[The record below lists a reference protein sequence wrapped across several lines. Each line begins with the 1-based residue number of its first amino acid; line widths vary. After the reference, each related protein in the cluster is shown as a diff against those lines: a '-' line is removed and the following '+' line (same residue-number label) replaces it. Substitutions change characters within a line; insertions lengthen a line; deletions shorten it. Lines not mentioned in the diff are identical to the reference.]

1 MEEEKINIKKIFHK
15 LISKWYYFPLGL
27 LITMP
32 LAYAYVKMKEP
43 KYLVRASMLLKGED
57 KRGPSQFLKGMELFM
72 SPTDLEDEI
81 GIIKS
86 YSNVE
91 SAIKRLNFGISYYTE
106 KNFKKSE
113 HYGNTPF
120 TIQLDSSVNQMI
132 GIPIYIERL
141 SSSKY
146 MVKAQGKDVTTYDV
160 LTNRTTG
167 KVPVVD
173 IQEVLDINKPFQSK
187 NLSFS
192 ITFNDAYKVEPDTK
206 MFFRVHN
213 QVSLAESYRNQLNI
227 EPISKESNIVQL
239 TIQQA
244 VPQKG
249 VDFINAVMRVY
260 LDNEL
265 YKKNQLGLRTIEFI
279 DNQLTGVSDSLRR
292 VEGTLESFRARSN
305 VIDIRTSAQTLTTN
319 LDKLETEKANLEVK
333 LQYYQYIS
341 NSLETGTGNEIVAPS
356 TFGVDDPLLNSLL
369 IELAKLNQERS
380 GLNYSARQGNPLAEV
395 IDLKITNI
403 KAAIAENVSN
413 IIDASSIALND
424 LNRRIAQLN
433 AQLERLPRNERELV
447 KIQRRYDF
455 SDNVYNYLLEKRAEA
470 GIAIASNV
478 VEKSVV
484 DEAMMVGSGA
494 VSPNRKM
501 IYAAA
506 FLLGFGGAL
515 GLIILKDFLNDNI
528 VSHEDL
534 EQYTRIPFLG
544 VVSHGS
550 RREQSN
556 VVANALSPVGE
567 SFRSLRVN
575 LQYLT
580 LGKEVN
586 VIGITS
592 SRESE
597 GKTYCSVNLGAA
609 MANSRRRTVLID
621 ADMRR
626 PKVAT
631 YFQLEN
637 DKGLSNYLIGEA
649 SVKDIVNET
658 GIKGYDVITSGPIP
672 PNPLDLI
679 GTSRMAELLNE
690 LKQSYHT
697 IIIDSPPIGFVSEY
711 IILMKYTDANIYVVR
726 SDYTTRYNL
735 DRINKLYDE
744 RKVSNISILLN
755 DVKYSRING
764 YSYSYKYK
772 QKKYKQKSYKAV

>member
-1 MEEEKINIKKIFHK
+1 
-15 LISKWYYFPLGL
+15 
-27 LITMP
+27 
-32 LAYAYVKMKEP
+32 
-43 KYLVRASMLLKGED
+43 
-57 KRGPSQFLKGMELFM
+57 
-72 SPTDLEDEI
+72 
-81 GIIKS
+81 
-86 YSNVE
+86 
-91 SAIKRLNFGISYYTE
+91 
-106 KNFKKSE
+106 
-113 HYGNTPF
+113 
-120 TIQLDSSVNQMI
+120 
-132 GIPIYIERL
+132 
-141 SSSKY
+141 
-146 MVKAQGKDVTTYDV
+146 
-160 LTNRTTG
+160 
-167 KVPVVD
+167 
-173 IQEVLDINKPFQSK
+173 VLDINKPFESK
-187 NLSFS
+187 NLSFT
-192 ITFNDAYKVEPDTK
+192 ITFNDAFKLEEDTR
-206 MFFRVHN
+206 MFFKVNN
-213 QVSLAESYRNQLNI
+213 QVSLAEGYRNQLAI

-239 TIQQA
+239 SIQQA

-249 VDFINAVMRVY
+249 VDFVNMVMRVF

-279 DNQLTGVSDSLRR
+279 DNQLTGVSDSLRQ

-305 VIDIRTSAQTLTTN
+305 VLDIKTSAGNLTNN
-319 LDKLETEKANLEVK
+319 LDRLETEKADLDVK
-333 LQYYQYIS
+333 LKYYQYIA
-341 NSLETGTGNEIVAPS
+341 NSLRNDAGTNDIVAPS
-356 TFGVDDPLLNSLL
+356 TFGVEDPLLNSLL
-369 IELAKLNQERS
+369 IEMSKLNQERS

-395 IDLKITNI
+395 IELKIKNI
-403 KAAIAENVSN
+403 KAAIAENVNN

-424 LNRRIAQLN
+424 LNRRIAQIN

-478 VEKSVV
+478 VEKSIV
-484 DEAMMVGSGA
+484 DDAMMVGSGP
-494 VSPNRKM
+494 VSPNRKL

-506 FLLGFGGAL
+506 LLLAFGGAL

-528 VSHEDL
+528 VTHEDL
-534 EQYTRIPFLG
+534 EQNTRIPFLG
-544 VVSHGS
+544 VISHGS

-580 LGKEVN
+580 LGKEIN
-586 VIGITS
+586 VIGLTS

-597 GKTYCSVNLGAA
+597 GKTYCSVNLAAA

-626 PKVAT
+626 PKVAS
-631 YFQLEN
+631 YFQLES
-637 DKGLSNYLIGEA
+637 DKGLSNYLIGE
-649 SVKDIVNET
+649 SSLKEIINET

-679 GTSRMAELLNE
+679 GQARMGELLNE

-711 IILMKYTDANIYVVR
+711 VILMKYTDANIYVVR

-744 RKVSNISILLN
+744 RKVTNISILLN
-755 DVKYSRING
+755 DVKYSRLNG
-764 YSYSYKYK
+764 YTYNYKYK
-772 QKKYKQKSYKAV
+772 QKKYKVV

>member
-27 LITMP
+27 VITVP
-32 LAYAYVKMKEP
+32 LAYAYIKMAQP
-43 KYLVRASMLLKGED
+43 KFQIRASLLLRSEEGKGY
-57 KRGPSQFLKGMELFM
+57 GPAQFLKGMELFNA
-72 SPTDLEDEI
+72 STDLEDEI

-86 YSNVE
+86 FANVE
-91 SAIKRLNFGISYYTE
+91 NAIKRLNFGISYFTE
-106 KNFKKSE
+106 KNFKQME
-113 HYGNTPF
+113 HYGDTPF
-120 TIQLDSSVNQMI
+120 TVHLDSSVSQFV
-132 GIPIYIERL
+132 GLPVYIERL

-146 MVKAQGKDVTTYDV
+146 MVSAIGKEVPTYDV
-160 LTNRTTG
+160 ISN
-167 KVPVVD
+167 KVKERVPIVD
-173 IQEVLDINKPFQSK
+173 IQEVLDINKPFESK
-187 NLSFS
+187 NLSFT
-192 ITFNDAYKVEPDTK
+192 ITFNDAFKLEEDTR
-206 MFFRVHN
+206 MFFKVNN
-213 QVSLAESYRNQLNI
+213 QVSLAEGYRNQLAI

-239 TIQQA
+239 SIQQA

-249 VDFINAVMRVY
+249 VDFVNMVMRVF

-279 DNQLTGVSDSLRR
+279 DNQLTGVSDSLRQ

-305 VIDIRTSAQTLTTN
+305 VLDIKTSAGNLTNN
-319 LDKLETEKANLEVK
+319 LDRLETEKADLDVK
-333 LQYYQYIS
+333 LKYYQYIA
-341 NSLETGTGNEIVAPS
+341 NSLRNDAGTNDIVAPS
-356 TFGVDDPLLNSLL
+356 TFGVEDPLLNSLL
-369 IELAKLNQERS
+369 IELSKLNQERS

-395 IDLKITNI
+395 IELKIKNI
-403 KAAIAENVSN
+403 KAAIAENVNN

-424 LNRRIAQLN
+424 LNRRIAQIN

-478 VEKSVV
+478 VEKSIV
-484 DEAMMVGSGA
+484 DEAMMVGSGP

-506 FLLGFGGAL
+506 LLLAFGGAL

-528 VSHEDL
+528 VTHEDL
-534 EQYTRIPFLG
+534 EQNTRIPFLG
-544 VVSHGS
+544 VISHGS

-580 LGKEVN
+580 LGKEIN
-586 VIGITS
+586 VIGLTS

-597 GKTYCSVNLGAA
+597 GKTYCSVNLAAA
-609 MANSRRRTVLID
+609 MANSRRRTILID

-626 PKVAT
+626 PKVAS
-631 YFQLEN
+631 YFQLES
-637 DKGLSNYLIGEA
+637 DKGLSNYLIGE
-649 SVKDIVNET
+649 SSLKEIINET

-679 GTSRMAELLNE
+679 GQARMGELLNE

-711 IILMKYTDANIYVVR
+711 VILMKYTDANIYVVR

-735 DRINKLYDE
+735 DRINKLYEE

-755 DVKYSRING
+755 DVKYSRLNG
-764 YSYSYKYK
+764 YTYSYKYK
-772 QKKYKQKSYKAV
+772 QKKYKVV

>member
-27 LITMP
+27 LITLP
-32 LAYAYVKMKEP
+32 LAFAFIRMSEP
-43 KYLVRASMLLKGED
+43 KYQIRASLLLKSED
-57 KRGPSQFLKGMELFM
+57 GTGYGPGRFLKGMELFNAN
-72 SPTDLEDEI
+72 TDLEDEI
-81 GIIKS
+81 GIINS
-86 YSNVE
+86 FANVE
-91 SAIKRLNFGISYYTE
+91 GAIKRLNFGISYYTE
-106 KNFKKSE
+106 KNFRKTE

-120 TIQLDSSVNQMI
+120 TIDLDSSANQLV

-141 SSSKY
+141 SNSKY
-146 MVKAQGKDVTTYDV
+146 MVSVKGEEVGTYDV
-160 LTNRTTG
+160 LENRGTG

-173 IQEVLDINKPFQSK
+173 IQEVLDINRPFESK
-187 NLSFS
+187 NLSFR
-192 ITFNDAYKVEPDTK
+192 ITFNDQFKLEEGAK
-206 MFFRVHN
+206 MYFRINN
-213 QVSLAESYRNQLNI
+213 QVYMAEGYRNQLTI

-239 TIQQA
+239 SIRQA

-279 DNQLTGVSDSLRR
+279 DQQLTGVSDSLRQ
-292 VEGTLESFRARSN
+292 VEGTLESFRTQSN
-305 VIDIRTSAQTLTTN
+305 VIDIRTSASTLTTN
-319 LDKLETEKANLEVK
+319 LDKLETEKANLDVK
-333 LQYYQYIS
+333 LQYYQYIA
-341 NSLETGTGNEIVAPS
+341 NSLKNPQGTNDIVAPS

-369 IELAKLNQERS
+369 IELSKLNQERS
-380 GLNYSARQGNPLAEV
+380 GLNYSTRQGNPLAEV
-395 IDLKITNI
+395 IELKITNL
-403 KAAIAENVSN
+403 KAAIAENVNN
-413 IIDASSIALND
+413 IIDASSIALSD
-424 LNRRIAQLN
+424 LKRRIAQIN
-433 AQLERLPRNERELV
+433 TQLDRLPRNERELA

-478 VEKSVV
+478 VEKSIV
-484 DEAMMVGSGA
+484 DEAMMVGSGP
-494 VSPNRKM
+494 VSPNKRM

-506 FLLGFGGAL
+506 IFLAFAGAL

-528 VSHEDL
+528 VTHEDL

-544 VVSHGS
+544 IVNHGS
-550 RREQSN
+550 KREQSN

-586 VIGITS
+586 VIGLTS

-597 GKTYCSVNLGAA
+597 GKTYCSVNLAAA

-626 PKVAT
+626 PKVAS
-631 YFQLEN
+631 YFQLDN
-637 DKGLSNYLIGEA
+637 DKGLSNYLIGES
-649 SVKDIVNET
+649 SVKEIINET
-658 GIKGYDVITSGPIP
+658 GIKGYDVIASGPIP

-679 GTSRMAELLNE
+679 GQARMGELLNE

-697 IIIDSPPIGFVSEY
+697 IIIDSPQLGFVSEY
-711 IILMKYTDANIYVVR
+711 VILMKYTDANIYVVR

-735 DRINKLYDE
+735 EKINKLYDE

-755 DVKYSRING
+755 DVKYSRLNG
-764 YSYSYKYK
+764 YTYNYKYK
-772 QKKYKQKSYKAV
+772 QKKYKSVV

>member
-1 MEEEKINIKKIFHK
+1 
-15 LISKWYYFPLGL
+15 
-27 LITMP
+27 
-32 LAYAYVKMKEP
+32 VKER
-43 KYLVRASMLLKGED
+43 V
-57 KRGPSQFLKGMELFM
+57 
-72 SPTDLEDEI
+72 
-81 GIIKS
+81 
-86 YSNVE
+86 
-91 SAIKRLNFGISYYTE
+91 
-106 KNFKKSE
+106 
-113 HYGNTPF
+113 
-120 TIQLDSSVNQMI
+120 
-132 GIPIYIERL
+132 PI
-141 SSSKY
+141 
-146 MVKAQGKDVTTYDV
+146 
-160 LTNRTTG
+160 
-167 KVPVVD
+167 VD
-173 IQEVLDINKPFQSK
+173 IQEVLDINKPFESK
-187 NLSFS
+187 NLSFT
-192 ITFNDAYKVEPDTK
+192 ITFNDAFKLEEDTR
-206 MFFRVHN
+206 MFFKVNN
-213 QVSLAESYRNQLNI
+213 QVSLAEGYRNQLAI

-239 TIQQA
+239 SIQQA

-249 VDFINAVMRVY
+249 VDFVNMVMRVF

-279 DNQLTGVSDSLRR
+279 DNQLTGVSDSLRQ

-305 VIDIRTSAQTLTTN
+305 VLDIKTSAGNLTNN
-319 LDKLETEKANLEVK
+319 LDRLETEKADLDVK
-333 LQYYQYIS
+333 LKYYQYIA
-341 NSLETGTGNEIVAPS
+341 NSLRNDAGTNDIVAPS
-356 TFGVDDPLLNSLL
+356 TFGVEDPLLNSLL
-369 IELAKLNQERS
+369 IEMSKLNQERS

-395 IDLKITNI
+395 IELKIKNI
-403 KAAIAENVSN
+403 KAAIAENVNN

-424 LNRRIAQLN
+424 LNRRIAQIN

-478 VEKSVV
+478 VEKSIV
-484 DEAMMVGSGA
+484 DDAMMVGSGP
-494 VSPNRKM
+494 VSPNRKL

-506 FLLGFGGAL
+506 LLLAFGGAL

-528 VSHEDL
+528 VTHEDL
-534 EQYTRIPFLG
+534 EQNTRIPFLG
-544 VVSHGS
+544 VISHGS

-580 LGKEVN
+580 LGKEIN
-586 VIGITS
+586 VIGLTS

-597 GKTYCSVNLGAA
+597 GKTYCSVNLAAA
-609 MANSRRRTVLID
+609 MANSRRRTILID

-626 PKVAT
+626 PKVAS
-631 YFQLEN
+631 YFQLES
-637 DKGLSNYLIGEA
+637 DKGLSNYLIGE
-649 SVKDIVNET
+649 SSLKEIINET

-679 GTSRMAELLNE
+679 GQARMGELLNE

-711 IILMKYTDANIYVVR
+711 VILMKYTDANIYVVR

-744 RKVSNISILLN
+744 RKVTNISILLN
-755 DVKYSRING
+755 DVKYSRLNG
-764 YSYSYKYK
+764 YTYNYKYK
-772 QKKYKQKSYKAV
+772 QKKYKVV

>member
-1 MEEEKINIKKIFHK
+1 MEEERLDIKKVFHK
-15 LISKWYYFPLGL
+15 LIAKWYYFPLGL
-27 LITMP
+27 LITVP
-32 LAYAYVKMKEP
+32 LAYAYIKITEP
-43 KYLVRASMLLKGED
+43 KYLITASLLLKNEADRGY
-57 KRGPSQFLKGMELFM
+57 GPSQFLKGMELFT
-72 SPTDLEDEI
+72 SNTDLEDEI

-86 YSNVE
+86 YTNVE
-91 SAIKRLNFGISYYTE
+91 RAIRNLDFGISYFTE
-106 KNFKKSE
+106 KNFKVTE
-113 HYGNTPF
+113 HYKNTPF
-120 TIQLDSSVNQMI
+120 TIHLDSSVHQLV
-132 GIPIYIERL
+132 GIPIYIERI
-141 SSSKY
+141 SGSKY
-146 MVKAQGKDVTTYDV
+146 MVTAKGDNVATYDV
-160 LTNRTTG
+160 VTNRTTG
-167 KVPVVD
+167 KAPLVD
-173 IQEVLDINKPFQSK
+173 IQEVVDINKPYQGR
-187 NLSFS
+187 NLSFR
-192 ITFNDAYKVEPDTK
+192 IEFNSNFPLEPDTK
-206 MFFRVHN
+206 MFFKINN
-213 QVSLAESYRNQLNI
+213 QVHIATSYQRQLDI
-227 EPISKESNIVQL
+227 VPISKESNIVQL
-239 TIQQA
+239 SIEQA

-279 DNQLTGVSDSLRR
+279 DNQLMGVSDSLRR
-292 VEGTLESFRARSN
+292 VEGTLESFRAKSN
-305 VIDIRTSAQTLTTN
+305 VIDIRTSAQTLTAN

-333 LQYYQYIS
+333 LQYYRDIA
-341 NSLETGTGNEIVAPS
+341 NSLKNGSGNNIVAPS

-369 IELAKLNQERS
+369 VELAKLNQERS

-403 KAAIAENVSN
+403 KAAIVENVNN
-413 IIDASSIALND
+413 IIEASSIALND

-478 VEKSVV
+478 VEKTIV
-484 DEAMMVGSGA
+484 DEAMASTGPI
-494 VSPNRKM
+494 SPNVKM

-506 FLLGFGGAL
+506 IVFAIGGAL
-515 GLIILKDFLNDNI
+515 ALIILKDFLNDNI
-528 VSHEDL
+528 VTHEDL
-534 EQYTRIPFLG
+534 ARYTKIPFLG
-544 VVSHGS
+544 VINHAS
-550 RREQSN
+550 RREASN
-556 VVANALSPVGE
+556 VVANGLTPVGE

-580 LGKEVN
+580 LGKDVN
-586 VIGITS
+586 VIGLTS

-597 GKTYCSVNLGAA
+597 GKTYCSVNLAAA

-637 DKGLSNYLIGEA
+637 DKGLSNYLIGE
-649 SVKDIVNET
+649 SSLKEIINET

-679 GTSRMAELLNE
+679 GQPRMAELINE
-690 LKQSYHT
+690 LKQIYNT

-711 IILMKYTDANIYVVR
+711 VILMKYTDANIYVVR

-735 DRINKLYDE
+735 ERINKLYNE

-755 DVKYSRING
+755 DVKYSRLNG
-764 YSYSYKYK
+764 YTYNYKYK
-772 QKKYKQKSYKAV
+772 QKWRKVLS

>member
-1 MEEEKINIKKIFHK
+1 MEEERLDIKKVFHK
-15 LISKWYYFPLGL
+15 LIAKWYYFPLGL
-27 LITMP
+27 LITVP
-32 LAYAYVKMKEP
+32 LAYAYIKITEP
-43 KYLVRASMLLKGED
+43 KYLITASLLLKNEADRGY
-57 KRGPSQFLKGMELFM
+57 GPSQFLKGMELFT
-72 SPTDLEDEI
+72 SNTDLEDEI

-86 YSNVE
+86 YTNVE
-91 SAIKRLNFGISYYTE
+91 RAIRNLDFGISYFTE
-106 KNFKKSE
+106 KNFKVTE
-113 HYGNTPF
+113 HYKNTPF
-120 TIQLDSSVNQMI
+120 TIHLDSSVHQLV
-132 GIPIYIERL
+132 GIPIYIERI
-141 SSSKY
+141 SGSKY
-146 MVKAQGKDVTTYDV
+146 MVTAKGDNVATYDV
-160 LTNRTTG
+160 VTNRTTG
-167 KVPVVD
+167 KAPLVD
-173 IQEVLDINKPFQSK
+173 IQEVVDINKPYQGR
-187 NLSFS
+187 NLSFR
-192 ITFNDAYKVEPDTK
+192 IEFNSNFPLEPDTK
-206 MFFRVHN
+206 MFFKINN
-213 QVSLAESYRNQLNI
+213 QVHIATSYQRQLDI
-227 EPISKESNIVQL
+227 VPISKESNIVQL
-239 TIQQA
+239 SIEQA

-279 DNQLTGVSDSLRR
+279 DNQLMGVSDSLRR
-292 VEGTLESFRARSN
+292 VEGTLESFRAKSN
-305 VIDIRTSAQTLTTN
+305 VIDIRTSAQTLTAN

-333 LQYYQYIS
+333 LQYYRDIA
-341 NSLETGTGNEIVAPS
+341 NSLKNGSGNNIVAPS

-369 IELAKLNQERS
+369 VELAKLNQERS

-403 KAAIAENVSN
+403 KAAIVENVNN
-413 IIDASSIALND
+413 IIEASSIALND

-478 VEKSVV
+478 VEKTIV
-484 DEAMMVGSGA
+484 DEAMASTGPI
-494 VSPNRKM
+494 SPNVKM

-506 FLLGFGGAL
+506 IVFAIGGAL
-515 GLIILKDFLNDNI
+515 ALIILKDFLNDNI
-528 VSHEDL
+528 VTHEDL
-534 EQYTRIPFLG
+534 ARYTKIPFLG
-544 VVSHGS
+544 VINHAS
-550 RREQSN
+550 RREASN
-556 VVANALSPVGE
+556 VVANGLTPVGE

-580 LGKEVN
+580 LGKDVN
-586 VIGITS
+586 VIGLTS

-597 GKTYCSVNLGAA
+597 GKTYCSVNLAAA

-626 PKVAT
+626 PQVAT

-637 DKGLSNYLIGEA
+637 DKGLSNYLIGE
-649 SVKDIVNET
+649 SSLKEIINET

-679 GTSRMAELLNE
+679 GQPRMAELINE
-690 LKQSYHT
+690 LKQIYNT

-711 IILMKYTDANIYVVR
+711 VILMKYTDANIYVVR

-735 DRINKLYDE
+735 ERINKLYNE

-755 DVKYSRING
+755 DVKYSRLNG
-764 YSYSYKYK
+764 YTYNYKYK
-772 QKKYKQKSYKAV
+772 QKRRKVLS